1 MMVRIHGTI
10 LFYFTFLASSPHDRL
25 LTRRRSLGLFVLFL
39 LSCSFFSSFL
49 FFSLPFC
56 FSLSS
61 HYYLPGFQSWQTSR
75 TRDSSIQGFYQ
86 NPGRHRLDWRATG
99 AGSLE
104 GLLKGLPA

>member
-25 LTRRRSLGLFVLFL
+25 LTRRRSLGHFVHFPSFV

-49 FFSLPFC
+49 FFLLPFC

-61 HYYLPGFQSWQTSR
+61 QYYLPGFQSWQTSR
-75 TRDSSIQGFYQ
+75 TRGSSIQGFYQ
-86 NPGRHRLDWRATG
+86 NPGRTPFRLAQDRW
-99 AGSLE
+99 
-104 GLLKGLPA
+104 KGC